1 MKKIYRFIFCII
13 FSVSSLDA
21 TMSQL
26 ELHPQ
31 DTFSPIDNSKNVL
44 QGIAS
49 YEKYL
54 FTTQTIRKFGKDIA
68 VLFNLL
74 DKNGNSIANKEL
86 PIGTHSYDL
95 SVEKINSNS
104 VYLYTVGEHSNNALR
119 FIVNLP
125 SKSSA
130 NQKPTKLNIKLD
142 KSLKLPDEYAA
153 STGIT
158 LSANK
163 KYLLAIS
170 RKYKIIHSEV
180 KVLSGH
186 INIYDKKSLLNG
198 KSIIL
203 HHIPMIKEQE
213 KQPIQGIIMLK
224 SIIYTLCGNNNPNDS
239 KMLILYHKDGSL
251 LQKYHVAR
259 PTHELTKWG
268 KWELEGLTIQD
279 DYLITTINAQEKKSK
294 KYFKGILKLLHLP

>member
-1 MKKIYRFIFCII
+1 MKKIYRFIFYIA
-13 FSVSSLDA
+13 FSVSTADA

-31 DTFSPIDNSKNVL
+31 DTYSPIDNSKNVL

-49 YEKYL
+49 YKEYF
-54 FTTQTIRKFGKDIA
+54 FTTQTIRKLGKDIA

-74 DKNGNSIANKEL
+74 DKDGNSIANKEL
-86 PIGTHSYDL
+86 PIGTHGYDL
-95 SVEKINSNS
+95 SIEKINPNS

-119 FIVNLP
+119 FIVHLP
-125 SKSSA
+125 PASNI
-130 NQKPTKLNIKLD
+130 NQKPIKLD
-142 KSLKLPDEYAA
+142 IKFDKLFKLPAEYQA

-158 LSANK
+158 LSTNK

-186 INIYDKKSLLNG
+186 INIYDKKALLNG
-198 KSIIL
+198 KKIIL

-213 KQPIQGIIMLK
+213 SQPIQGIVMLK
-224 SIIYTLCGNNNPNDS
+224 DIIYTLCGNNNPNDS
-239 KMLILYHKDGSL
+239 KMLILYHKDGSFL
-251 LQKYHVAR
+251 KKYNITR
-259 PTHELTKWG
+259 PTHELTKWR
-268 KWELEGLTIQD
+268 KWELEGLTIKD
-279 DYLITTINAQEKKSK
+279 SYLITTVNAQELKSRQ
-294 KYFKGILKLLHLP
+294 YFKYILKLLHLP